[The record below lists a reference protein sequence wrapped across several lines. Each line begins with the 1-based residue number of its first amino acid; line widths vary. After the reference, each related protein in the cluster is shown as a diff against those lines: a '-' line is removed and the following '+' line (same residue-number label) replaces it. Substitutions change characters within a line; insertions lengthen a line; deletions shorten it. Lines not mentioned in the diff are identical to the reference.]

1 LTETIKD
8 MDLDVLNYKKKSDDS
23 ESQLKNLKQMFEA
36 VRTERNLNGKNL
48 LQAKVIDVFY
58 LFSDMTALL

>member
-1 LTETIKD
+1 

>member
-1 LTETIKD
+1 

-58 LFSDMTALL
+58 LFSYMTASL

>member
-1 LTETIKD
+1 MTETIKD